1 MSYSIKTRPT
11 RAVACALVLNAVA
24 ANAHA
29 RTLAFPGAEGAGQY
43 AQGGRGGAVYK
54 VTSLEDSGD
63 GTLRAAIEA
72 KGARTVVFDVSGT
85 ITLATPLRIE
95 NPQITI
101 AGQTAPGDG
110 ITLRAQPLIIA
121 ADDVI
126 VRYIRS
132 RLGESGAQADAM
144 TVVKGRNI
152 IIDHVSASWS
162 TDEAL
167 SLSSRFNP
175 PENGFYDVTVQWSII
190 SESLDRST
198 HEKGRH
204 GYGTLIRASNGA
216 KISFHHNLWAHHQAR
231 MPRPGN
237 YKDASLDPEGPI
249 IDFRNNVFYNW
260 GGDPQA
266 NHTKDGPLAGT
277 GRIDKLAAGYNADT
291 NAAVTVNFINN
302 AYKRG
307 PDSRANLIFCEHDQ
321 AARTFLSGNAMNGKL
336 PADQWGLVA
345 CDPPASYRLASPA
358 RIAEPVTETAITAYK
373 RVLATAG
380 ASKTRDIVD
389 KRIVTE
395 VRKGR
400 GRIIDSEKSVGGW
413 PTLRSTPTPEDKDG
427 DGMPDA
433 WERKHKLDPLDPTD
447 GASSASDGY
456 TNLERYLNAL
466 PR

>member
-1 MSYSIKTRPT
+1 VSYSIKTRLT
-11 RAVACALVLNAVA
+11 RVVACALVLNASA
-24 ANAHA
+24 ATAHA
-29 RTLAFPGAEGAGQY
+29 RTLAFPGAEGAGQF
-43 AQGGRGGAVYK
+43 AQGGRGGAVLK
-54 VTSLEDSGD
+54 VRSLEDAGP

-72 KGARTVVFDVSGT
+72 QGARTVVFDISGT
-85 ITLATPLRIE
+85 ITLKTPLKIE

-110 ITLRAQPLIIA
+110 ITLRGQPLIIA

-132 RLGESGAQADAM
+132 RLGDSGAQADAM
-144 TVVKGRNI
+144 TVTKGRNI

-167 SLSSRFNP
+167 SLSSRFSP

-190 SESLDRST
+190 AESLDRST

-204 GYGTLIRASNGA
+204 GYGTLIRASHGA
-216 KISFHHNLWAHHQAR
+216 RLSFHHNLWAHHQAR

-237 YKDASLDPEGPI
+237 YKDPTADPEGPI

-260 GGDPQA
+260 GGDPEA
-266 NHTKDGPLAGT
+266 NHTKDGPLAGA
-277 GRIDKLAAGYNADT
+277 GRIDKLAAGYNADI
-291 NAAVTVNFINN
+291 NAPVTVNFINN

-307 PDSRANLIFCEHDQ
+307 PDSRASLIFCEHDQ
-321 AARTFLSGNAMNGKL
+321 AARAFIAGNTMNGK
-336 PADQWGLVA
+336 ATAQWKLVT
-345 CDPPASYRLASPA
+345 CRPPPGYRLSSPA
-358 RIAEPVTETAITAYK
+358 PFAPVATDTPAIAYK
-373 RVLATAG
+373 RVLAGAG
-380 ASKTRDIVD
+380 ARPRDSVD

-413 PTLRSTPTPEDKDG
+413 PVLRSRPPLQDTDG
-427 DGMPDA
+427 DGMPDT
-433 WERKHKLDPLDPTD
+433 WERKHKLDPLDAND
-447 GASSASDGY
+447 GALDKNGDGY
-456 TNLERYLNAL
+456 TNLEEYLNAL
-466 PR
+466 VR

>member
-1 MSYSIKTRPT
+1 VSYSIKTRPT

-63 GTLRAAIEA
+63 GTLRAAVEA

-85 ITLATPLRIE
+85 ITLKTPLKIE

-126 VRYIRS
+126 VRYVRS
-132 RLGESGAQADAM
+132 RLGDSGAQADAM
-144 TVVKGRNI
+144 TVTKGRNI

-237 YKDASLDPEGPI
+237 YKDVSLDPDGPI

-260 GGDPQA
+260 GGDPEA

-302 AYKRG
+302 TYKRG

-321 AARTFLSGNAMNGKL
+321 AARAFLAGNAMNGKV
-336 PADQWGLVA
+336 PADQWKLVA
-345 CDPPASYRLASPA
+345 CDPPSAYRLKSPA
-358 RIAEPVTETAITAYK
+358 PIAEPTTEPANVAYK
-373 RVLATAG
+373 RVLARAG

-395 VRKGR
+395 VRTGR

-413 PTLRSTPTPEDKDG
+413 PTLRSRPASPDTDG

-433 WERKHKLDPLDPTD
+433 WERKHKLDALDPTD
-447 GASSASDGY
+447 GPSPASAGY
-456 TNLERYLNAL
+456 TNLEQYLNAL
-466 PR
+466 AR

>member
-11 RAVACALVLNAVA
+11 RAVACALVLNAFA

-29 RTLAFPGAEGAGQY
+29 RTLAFPGAEGAGQF

-132 RLGESGAQADAM
+132 RLGDSGAQADAL
-144 TVVKGRNI
+144 TVTKGRNI

-216 KISFHHNLWAHHQAR
+216 RLSFHHNLWAHHQAR

-237 YKDASLDPEGPI
+237 YKDVSLDAEGPI

-260 GGDPQA
+260 GGDPEA

-321 AARTFLSGNAMNGKL
+321 AASAYLAGNAMNGKI
-336 PADQWGLVA
+336 PADQWTLVA
-345 CDPPASYRLASPA
+345 CDPPTAYRLQSPA
-358 RIAEPVTETAITAYK
+358 PIAEPTTETATAAYK

-380 ASKTRDIVD
+380 ASKARDAVD

-395 VRKGR
+395 VRTGR

-413 PTLRSTPTPEDKDG
+413 PTLRSRPAPQDTDG

-447 GASSASDGY
+447 GPSPASEGY
-456 TNLERYLNAL
+456 TNLEHYLNAL
-466 PR
+466 AR

>member
-1 MSYSIKTRPT
+1 VSYSIKTRLT
-11 RAVACALVLNAVA
+11 HAVASMLVLNAA
-24 ANAHA
+24 AAIADA
-29 RTLAFPGAEGAGQY
+29 RTLAFPGAEGAGQS
-43 AQGGRGGAVYK
+43 AQGGRGGTVYK
-54 VTSLEDSGD
+54 VTSLEDAGP

-72 KGARTVVFDVSGT
+72 EGARTVVFEVSGT
-85 ITLATPLRIE
+85 ITLKTPLKIE
-95 NPQITI
+95 NPLITI

-132 RLGESGAQADAM
+132 RLGGGQGVQADAM
-144 TVVKGRNI
+144 TVVKGRNV

-175 PENGFYDVTVQWSII
+175 PENGFYDVTVQWSIV
-190 SESLDRST
+190 SESLDHST

-204 GYGTLIRASNGA
+204 GYGTLIRASHGA

-237 YKDASLDPEGPI
+237 YKDVSADPDGPI

-260 GGDPQA
+260 GGDPEA

-277 GRIDKLAAGYNADT
+277 GRIDKLAAGYNADL
-291 NAAVTVNFINN
+291 NNAVTVNFINN

-307 PDSRANLIFCEHDQ
+307 PDSRASLIFCEHNQ
-321 AARTFLSGNAMNGKL
+321 AARAFFAGNTMNGRAASQPKL
-336 PADQWGLVA
+336 IA
-345 CDPPASYRLASPA
+345 CNPPAGYRLTSPA
-358 RIAEPVTETAITAYK
+358 GGGAVAMETAAVAYK
-373 RVLATAG
+373 RVLAGAG
-380 ASKTRDIVD
+380 ASRPRDSVD
-389 KRIVTE
+389 KRIVAE

-400 GRIIDSEKSVGGW
+400 GRIIDSEKSVGAW
-413 PTLRSTPTPEDKDG
+413 PTLRTLPPPADTDG

-433 WERKHKLDPLDPTD
+433 WERKRKLDSFDPTD
-447 GASSASDGY
+447 GASAAADGY
-456 TNLERYLNAL
+456 TNLEHYLNAL
-466 PR
+466 AR

>member
-1 MSYSIKTRPT
+1 VSYSIKTRLT
-11 RAVACALVLNAVA
+11 HAVASMLVLNAA
-24 ANAHA
+24 AASSDA
-29 RTLAFPGAEGAGQY
+29 RTLAFPGAEGAGQF
-43 AQGGRGGAVYK
+43 AQGGRGGIVLK
-54 VTSLEDSGD
+54 VTSLEDAGP

-72 KGARTVVFDVSGT
+72 QGARTVVFEVSGT
-85 ITLATPLRIE
+85 ITLKTPLKIE
-95 NPQITI
+95 NPRVTI

-132 RLGESGAQADAM
+132 RLGDMSGAQADAM

-175 PENGFYDVTVQWSII
+175 PEDGFYDVTVQWSII

-204 GYGTLIRASNGA
+204 GYGTLIRASHGA

-237 YKDASLDPEGPI
+237 YKDVSADPEGPV

-260 GGDPQA
+260 GGDQEA

-277 GRIDKLAAGYNADT
+277 GRIDELAAGYNADL
-291 NAAVTVNFINN
+291 NNAVTVDFINN

-307 PDSRANLIFCEHDQ
+307 PDSRASLIFCEHDQ
-321 AARTFLSGNAMNGKL
+321 AAKAFVTGNTMNGKAV
-336 PADQWGLVA
+336 PQGKLVT
-345 CDPPASYRLASPA
+345 CNPPAGYRLTSPA
-358 RIAEPVTETAITAYK
+358 SVAAFAMDTADVAYK
-373 RVLATAG
+373 RVLVDAG
-380 ASKTRDIVD
+380 ASRPRDVVD
-389 KRIVTE
+389 KRIVAE
-395 VRKGR
+395 VRRGR

-413 PTLRSTPTPEDKDG
+413 PLLRTRPAPADTDG
-427 DGMPDA
+427 DGVPDT
-433 WERKHKLDPLDPTD
+433 WERKRRLDPLDPLD
-447 GASSASDGY
+447 GASPAGDGY

-466 PR
+466 AR

>member
-1 MSYSIKTRPT
+1 VSYSIKTRLT
-11 RAVACALVLNAVA
+11 HAVACALVLNAVA
-24 ANAHA
+24 ANARA

-54 VTSLEDSGD
+54 VTSLEDNGD

-85 ITLATPLRIE
+85 ITLKTPLKIE

-132 RLGESGAQADAM
+132 RLGDSGAQADAM
-144 TVVKGRNI
+144 TVTKGRNI

-237 YKDASLDPEGPI
+237 YKDVSLDPEGPT

-277 GRIDKLAAGYNADT
+277 GRIDKLAPGYNADT
-291 NAAVTVNFINN
+291 NTAVTVNFINN
-302 AYKRG
+302 TYKRG

-321 AARTFLSGNAMNGKL
+321 AARTFLAGNAMNGKV
-336 PADQWGLVA
+336 PADQWSLVA
-345 CDPPASYRLASPA
+345 CDPPTLYRLASPA
-358 RIAEPVTETAITAYK
+358 RIAEPTTETASAAYQ

-380 ASKTRDIVD
+380 ASKARDTVD

-413 PTLRSTPTPEDKDG
+413 PTLRSRLAPRDTDG

-433 WERKHKLDPLDPTD
+433 WERKHKVDPLDPLD
-447 GASSASDGY
+447 GALTTGDGY

-466 PR
+466 AR